1 VNVELK
7 KRYLK
12 ELGIDA
18 ELVKLVCGNHSAA
31 KDKPSIV
38 IIEDASYTNSINS
51 TGSERD
57 LFEKMMAA
65 INISLDNVLIQSIDK
80 DQLKD
85 NISKPDKNLTL
96 LVGSFSNNKE
106 ILSIPHPEE
115 IKKDEQLKRAAWETL
130 KKFQKQI
137 VANTH

>member
-1 VNVELK
+1 MNVELK

-38 IIEDASYTNSINS
+38 IIEDASYVNSINS

-65 INISLDNVLIQSIDK
+65 INISLDDVLIQSIDK

>member
-1 VNVELK
+1 MNVELK

-137 VANTH
+137 VANIH

>member
-1 VNVELK
+1 MNVELK